1 MDKELPVPAIRKP
14 SGTILAEVPLTS
26 AARGARA
33 IVYAKGSLH
42 DQRSELDR
50 QVAPMTKWTT
60 SRAVVVS
67 DVVSKV
73 ESEMNKQRRKLSQL
87 LADAT
92 TTTIVVEHRDSLVS
106 FGVEHSEATLSA
118 KDRRIVVV
126 GLKRPD

>member
-1 MDKELPVPAIRKP
+1 M
-14 SGTILAEVPLTS
+14 EVPWTS

-50 QVAPMTKWTT
+50 QVAPMTEWAT
-60 SRAVVVS
+60 SQAVVVS
-67 DVVSKV
+67 DVVSEV
-73 ESEMNKQRRKLSQL
+73 GSEMNEQRRILSQL

-92 TTTIVVEHRDSLVS
+92 TTTIVVEHRDPLVS
-106 FGVEHSEATLSA
+106 FGVEHSEAALSVEG
-118 KDRRIVVV
+118 RRFVV